1 MATTAK
7 STRSKKRSDLKSQRT
22 PSVGFSNLLFAHEA
36 TAGDRIIDLTNLNP
50 PSGAIIDDVSK
61 LVAARINDYRRSLR
75 LFNGSGKRL
84 LEGVSY
90 AIRGNTKIELLS
102 DPSAFEI
109 FIGEIDAAPNTG
121 LQVVGTKRILRT
133 GTITANATDINVG
146 DFFPVGDN
154 LDEQVGAVML
164 FVSGVQFMRNDGN
177 VDSATVL
184 AASGFPDGNYQEID
198 AGAGFGT
205 LLRLNTDETSGLD
218 RSYIVIGTSNL
229 VDNPEISTFD
239 QLERHA
245 GIIDRMADQ
254 LADTSGKPKQ
264 NFLAGAPSNALL
276 KAFGD
281 TVLAMLDAEVPI
293 VTPWTSFT
301 MVPDAVTTAPTKG
314 TSGYDI
320 WYKRR
325 NGQNLEITGT
335 YKQTIAGTNGSG
347 VYLFPLPD
355 GLSCDTAIVKT
366 VAATAVEDDGTEG
379 TLIGIGHGHNGN
391 ITPYPVYAQMH
402 TNNTHFWMFGSN
414 AGTNYNEVGSAA
426 VFAYGT
432 AAQEWSVKLSIPIA
446 GWSATQTL
454 RTQLGL

>member
-164 FVSGVQFMRNDGN
+164 FVNGVQFMRNDGN

-254 LADTSGKPKQ
+254 LADTSGTPKQ

-281 TVLAMLDAEVPI
+281 TVLAILDAEVPI
-293 VTPWTSFT
+293 ITPWSAFT
-301 MVPDAVTTAPTKG
+301 TWDLSATITTPPTKG
-314 TSGYDI
+314 TIVIDQIRYRQVGEFYEVEGQLEMSSAGSVGAGEYTLTLPSGIAIDTT
-320 WYKRR
+320 KQPLG
-325 NGQNLEITGT
+325 NGFG
-335 YKQTIAGTNGSG
+335 AGSAPTAKG
-347 VYLFPLPD
+347 YL
-355 GLSCDTAIVKT
+355 
-366 VAATAVEDDGTEG
+366 
-379 TLIGIGHGHNGN
+379 GHGYTFVGTDGDFRPFAFSSTTLKFMLSDAAAIETWSSSFGQFNQAGG
-391 ITPYPVYAQMH
+391 YAFKCRFH
-402 TNNTHFWMFGSN
+402 G
-414 AGTNYNEVGSAA
+414 VGL
-426 VFAYGT
+426 T
-432 AAQEWSVKLSIPIA
+432 
-446 GWSATQTL
+446 ATQTL